1 MQLWCSPHATW
12 QTETLPPSCPG
23 ALPPDLSLVVLGR
36 EGEDDYVFSI
46 LTGYFDPPE
55 GVEVREGMAYNPY
68 FPGGVIGMPQQLFL
82 DSVEYDDGK
91 TAQRTPLTRFP
102 EVRTPINWM
111 CFLQLSICRS
121 GHLTNQESVFCP
133 KSGELCSQPSIFLP
147 IAVNYTSWI
156 QRTAHIPPVI
166 NF

>member
-1 MQLWCSPHATW
+1 MYTSLHSGISAPRGDTVV
-12 QTETLPPSCPG
+12 QTNVVLPPG

-82 DSVEYDDGK
+82 DSVEYEDGE
-91 TAQRTPLTRFP
+91 R
-102 EVRTPINWM
+102 
-111 CFLQLSICRS
+111 
-121 GHLTNQESVFCP
+121 
-133 KSGELCSQPSIFLP
+133 
-147 IAVNYTSWI
+147 
-156 QRTAHIPPVI
+156 
-166 NF
+166 

>member
-1 MQLWCSPHATW
+1 MKLCAWVVGLEKLSNYSVLSITLSYGISVLLVQHSEIESTAVLSP
-12 QTETLPPSCPG
+12 PCPG

-82 DSVEYDDGK
+82 DSVEYEDG
-91 TAQRTPLTRFP
+91 
-102 EVRTPINWM
+102 E
-111 CFLQLSICRS
+111 
-121 GHLTNQESVFCP
+121 E
-133 KSGELCSQPSIFLP
+133 E
-147 IAVNYTSWI
+147 AV
-156 QRTAHIPPVI
+156 A
-166 NF
+166 